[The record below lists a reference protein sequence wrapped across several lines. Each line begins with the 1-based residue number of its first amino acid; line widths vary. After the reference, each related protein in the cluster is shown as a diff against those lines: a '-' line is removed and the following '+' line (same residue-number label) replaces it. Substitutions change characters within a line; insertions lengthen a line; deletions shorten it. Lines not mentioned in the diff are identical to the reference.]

1 MARRRTQYDPARY
14 GFGARRT
21 GPAVRPPVRVQ
32 PVKRVLPGQPVQRVL
47 PGPQPQPPPFGV
59 RPPAPTTPFA
69 PPANQQQ
76 LIDARLAGQQ
86 TPAAP
91 APATPGAGGIPN
103 LPPDALYEAQR
114 RQLEDQLAAQLAA
127 IGVER
132 DQIPA
137 ITQLLTARMATQQ
150 EESTRQVNE
159 GANARGVYDSGIRTT
174 NVARSDLGYDQQ
186 RQDLAMQM
194 AERQRG
200 IAQQEAEAR
209 AAYQS
214 QLMEALL
221 GLAERAEPMG
231 VPAGGEAAAATA
243 PNGGLSP
250 ALQQQEPQQ
259 HSHGHGGPNSRNHH
273 GQHHG
278 AMHTHAHRHAK

>member
-1 MARRRTQYDPARY
+1 MQ
-14 GFGARRT
+14 
-21 GPAVRPPVRVQ
+21 
-32 PVKRVLPGQPVQRVL
+32 
-47 PGPQPQPPPFGV
+47 
-59 RPPAPTTPFA
+59 

-76 LIDARLAGQQ
+76 LVDARLAGQQ
-86 TPAAP
+86 IVQTPGGGYAPAPAAP
-91 APATPGAGGIPN
+91 APPSPGAGGIPN

-159 GANARGVYDSGIRTT
+159 GANARGLYDSGIRTT
-174 NVARSDLGYDQQ
+174 NVARSDLGYEQQ

-194 AERQRG
+194 AERQRA
-200 IAQQEAEAR
+200 IAQQEADAR
-209 AAYQS
+209 AAYQA

-221 GLAERAEPMG
+221 GLAERSEPMG
-231 VPAGGEAAAATA
+231 VPAGEAAAAGT
-243 PNGGLSP
+243 PGGLSP
-250 ALQQQEPQQ
+250 APQQPQQ
-259 HSHGHGGPNSRNHH
+259 HEHGHGGPNSRNHH
-273 GQHHG
+273 GQHHTK
-278 AMHTHAHRHAK
+278 MHTHGHKHAR